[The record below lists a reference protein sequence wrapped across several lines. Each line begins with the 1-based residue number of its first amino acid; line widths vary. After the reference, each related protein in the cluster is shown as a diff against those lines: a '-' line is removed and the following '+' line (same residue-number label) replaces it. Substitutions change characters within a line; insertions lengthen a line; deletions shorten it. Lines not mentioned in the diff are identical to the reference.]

1 MRALHLL
8 LADPHLPVAGVGEH
22 RHFRGLGNLLAFV
35 PQHPIGIHGGLDLYP
50 VDVGH
55 PDPFAADLVL
65 QQGSPPPGIPGPSH
79 HPPPRWSAPWP
90 SAPILPRVGRPRGWA
105 SPPWG
110 IPPLARDESDLIQI
124 ELPCRQ
130 ATNSRSIPHP
140 PSSTA
145 WHLRRSAAFC
155 SGL

>member
-79 HPPPRWSAPWP
+79 PPPPTVERSMAIGADPPQGWP
-90 SAPILPRVGRPRGWA
+90 ATGMGVPSLGY
-105 SPPWG
+105 PPPG
-110 IPPLARDESDLIQI
+110 P
-124 ELPCRQ
+124 
-130 ATNSRSIPHP
+130 
-140 PSSTA
+140 
-145 WHLRRSAAFC
+145 
-155 SGL
+155 G